1 MDLVT
6 NGIWML
12 AAFRFLTPSAAALL
26 IAAVFT
32 GGVIIPLAGLV
43 AERAQAERIAGGR
56 WWAVGVALFPSLAL
70 PLFIALRG
78 FPRGRG
84 IADRRRCFRDR
95 REYLMGTVA
104 AIGVLLC
111 LLFLVAIAV
120 VNIVSPG
127 GMFPP
132 EAPGHPASPKPAR
145 ETVQFE
151 AGNSEADRA
160 RSASFQ
166 FSIKRR

>member
-32 GGVIIPLAGLV
+32 IGVIIPLAGLV

-120 VNIVSPG
+120 MNVVPPG
-127 GMFPP
+127 GIFPP
-132 EAPGHPASPKPAR
+132 EAPGRPTHPRPAR
-145 ETVQFE
+145 ETLPVE
-151 AGNSEADRA
+151 AGNYEAGHA
-160 RSASFQ
+160 RPASFQ
-166 FSIKRR
+166 FPGGRR